1 MGLAPSEFYRLL
13 YSELVLIL
21 RGNRERAER
30 EARRAHAES
39 AWLGHLILLPYTP
52 KGEKPLTPK
61 QLLARPTKKH
71 KSKTMA
77 FPDSDS
83 AARAFFAA
91 HKAKS
96 NQVVTDGK

>member
-1 MGLAPSEFYRLL
+1 MGLAPTEFYRLL

-21 RGNRERAER
+21 RGNRERSER
-30 EARRAHAES
+30 DARRAHAES

-61 QLLARPTKKH
+61 QLLERPKK
-71 KSKTMA
+71 KRASKGTA